1 MDAVSRCP
9 SPPKTNLHVPELR
22 LTYLFKRNR
31 ATGRNE
37 TRTTADLGRM
47 GDRFMYY
54 RPEDGLAMV
63 DNRVQE
69 VMVELARF
77 GIQVEGLR
85 DAYLQLA
92 VAQNDVPFDDLREEL
107 MANIEHEI
115 KDCLRIMRDTI
126 LHESNT
132 IQRVNQV
139 NLDRMESRLLGAMK
153 QMIEKKQPQR
163 EEVDARI
170 WRDLWFL
177 TVLGL
182 MVYLM
187 YQTARK
193 LWSLVF

>member
-1 MDAVSRCP
+1 
-9 SPPKTNLHVPELR
+9 
-22 LTYLFKRNR
+22 
-31 ATGRNE
+31 
-37 TRTTADLGRM
+37 M